1 MENLNLSTL
10 STEKRNQKSLQL
22 DELTS
27 KEALILMNQEDSK
40 VSIAVAKVIP
50 VIDEVVQKV
59 IEVLSTGGRLIY
71 MGAGTSGRLGVLDAV
86 ECRPTFGT
94 SDDQIIGLI
103 AGGNDAMFRAHEN
116 IEDQPKSG
124 ADDLKAIH
132 LTEHDIVV
140 GIAASGR
147 TPYVIGGL
155 QYASEIGAQTVGLV
169 CNLNSPIK
177 QIAQMTIEVDCGPEV
192 LTGSTR
198 LKAGT
203 AQKLILNMISTVS
216 MIGLGKVYQNL
227 MVDVQ
232 PTNEKLRERSLQ
244 ILMEATDI
252 SRNQAKEIYERA
264 DNNLKVAILMQLLDV
279 TIEEAQRRLKQENG
293 HVKKALD
300 MK

>member
-40 VSIAVAKVIP
+40 VSVAVAKVIP
-50 VIDEVVQKV
+50 MIDEVVQKV

-264 DNNLKVAILMQLLDV
+264 NNNLKVAILMQLLDV